1 MHALAV
7 IKQTCMLGLLTSR
20 AGTTVLLAAG
30 LGFALTTGRTGLK
43 SNSGVTTVTPGP
55 RSNSV
60 RSGLSSTPFLSNL
73 RRKWLKRVRPAVSV
87 VAPMDQMRE
96 KMKRPSSS
104 FVGSA
109 GST

>member
-1 MHALAV
+1 MVKPGPEL
-7 IKQTCMLGLLTSR
+7 
-20 AGTTVLLAAG
+20 
-30 LGFALTTGRTGLK
+30 ALTTGRIALR
-43 SNSGVTTVTPGP
+43 SNSGVAMVTPGP

-73 RRKWLKRVRPAVSV
+73 RRKWLNRVRPAVSV

-96 KMKRPSSS
+96 KMKSPSSS